1 MNDGINT
8 IIDIDN
14 MIAFSQMINTIFEN
28 SPKDIST
35 YSIKSTT
42 RMFPILME
50 ILITGAKKLYGE
62 DITPSQ
68 LTYEQFNILQKYIMS
83 IGYKVMYN
91 YTENINGK
99 IINVWFEEIKKVVDC
114 KGNTFYK

>member
-14 MIAFSQMINTIFEN
+14 TVAFSEMINAIFEN

-35 YSIKSTT
+35 YSIKSTS

-50 ILITGAKKLYGE
+50 ILITGTKKLYGN

-68 LTYEQFNILQKYIMS
+68 VTHDQFRTLQKYIMS

-91 YTENINGK
+91 YTENNMGK
-99 IINVWFEEIKKVVDC
+99 IINIWFEEIKKTIDC
-114 KGNTFYK
+114 KGNIFYC